1 MIDLSKLHITE
12 LAGLICE
19 SLKKAGV
26 KATLSGG
33 ACAEIYSK
41 SKYVTGDLDF
51 VVNYLWPQNDKI
63 IDAVMNAL
71 GFERQGRIF
80 VNLSVAYSVE
90 FPPGPL
96 SVGEQYLINPVEI
109 KLKHGNLMLLSPTD
123 SVKDRLTSYLYGNDA
138 QCLDQAV
145 MICQIND
152 VDLGDIKEWGKH
164 EGRPERFTEF
174 LNKLEKAKRTR
185 ARGKAKGKSQRRNP
199 SANSRMPGAKRP
211 KLPL

>member
-1 MIDLSKLHITE
+1 MIELSRLPIIE

-63 IDAVMNAL
+63 IDAVMSSL
-71 GFERQGRIF
+71 GFKRQGRIF
-80 VNLSVAYSVE
+80 VNPSVAYSVE

-96 SVGEQYLINPVEI
+96 SVGEQSMVEPEEME
-109 KLKHGNLMLLSPTD
+109 LQNGNLLLLSPTD
-123 SVKDRLTSYLYGNDA
+123 SVKDRLTGYLYGNDR

-145 MICQIND
+145 MICQMNN
-152 VDLGDIKEWGKH
+152 VDLSNIKEWAKH
-164 EGRPERFTEF
+164 EGRPERFQEF
-174 LNKLEKAKRTR
+174 LTRLAEPERRKL
-185 ARGKAKGKSQRRNP
+185 RGKALK
-199 SANSRMPGAKRP
+199 
-211 KLPL
+211 

>member
-1 MIDLSKLHITE
+1 MIELSKLPITE

-63 IDAVMNAL
+63 IDTVMSSL
-71 GFERQGRIF
+71 GFKRQGRIF
-80 VNLSVAYSVE
+80 VNPSVSYSVE

-96 SVGEQYLINPVEI
+96 SVGEQYLIEPVEI
-109 KLKHGNLMLLSPTD
+109 ELQNGNLLLLSPTD

-145 MICQIND
+145 MICQMNN
-152 VDLGDIKEWGKH
+152 VDLGNIKDWAKR
-164 EGRPERFTEF
+164 EGRPDRFEEF
-174 LNKLEKAKRTR
+174 LAKLAK
-185 ARGKAKGKSQRRNP
+185 
-199 SANSRMPGAKRP
+199 
-211 KLPL
+211 